1 MVLEDVKIK
10 KKSTFKSL
18 QLHLLIK
25 NENNKKIMVARI
37 SVTLFN
43 NKTTNSFLF
52 KN

>member
-25 NENNKKIMVARI
+25 NENNKNNGCENI
-37 SVTLFN
+37 S
-43 NKTTNSFLF
+43 NSF
-52 KN
+52 